1 MSLVLLCTFW
11 KTGTSAMYII
21 IVCILNFY
29 TLCIL
34 LMYSI
39 YFDMSVAA
47 FYYKNQVQGVQIF
60 VLWHL
65 IAHELT
71 RLLSSHQI
79 LLGYEWM
86 PHACNA
92 SDRLERMKYL
102 SVVLKVLMIYRSWEV
117 SWVWEKNIFFKI
129 MREEYNINIS

>member
-39 YFDMSVAA
+39 YFDMCLAA
-47 FYYKNQVQGVQIF
+47 LYYKNQVQGVKIF

-102 SVVLKVLMIYRSWEV
+102 SQWYWKSWWYTGV
-117 SWVWEKNIFFKI
+117 EKSAEFEKKIFFLK
-129 MREEYNINIS
+129 